1 MTDRER
7 IESYIPI
14 AKFIA
19 ATYGP
24 RCEVV
29 LHHLDDVDHS
39 IVHIENGY
47 ITNRS
52 VGDGLMD
59 FVLGETF
66 SHDTQ
71 DKPFVVNLAGKLPQ
85 SGRKLRFS
93 TFYIRNDQGELIG
106 FLGITIDITDL
117 GVMKSFID
125 AESALVESSELK
137 PENGSQRMFAL
148 SAHDMLDTVFQD
160 ALLKIGSDT
169 AEEMSKQEKMQIID
183 LLNEH
188 NLFSIKGMIS
198 IVAKKLALSVPSVY
212 RLLREIK
219 DNNAAK

>member
-1 MTDRER
+1 MTDREK
-7 IESYIPI
+7 IESYIPL

-19 ATYGP
+19 SVYGP

-39 IVHIENGY
+39 IVHIENGH

-59 FVLGETF
+59 FVIGKTF
-66 SHDTQ
+66 SFSE
-71 DKPFVVNLAGKLPQ
+71 DKPFVANLAGNLPQ
-85 SGRKLRFS
+85 SGRQLRFS
-93 TFYIRNDQGELIG
+93 TFYIRNDAGELIG
-106 FLGITIDITDL
+106 FLGINIDITDL
-117 GVMKSFID
+117 NIIKSYIETEMGLLNNTSSK
-125 AESALVESSELK
+125 AE
-137 PENGSQRMFAL
+137 PDSQRMFAL
-148 SAHDMLDTVFQD
+148 SAHDMLDSVFQD
-160 ALLKIGSDT
+160 AMLAVGSP
-169 AEEMSKQEKMQIID
+169 AVEEMSKQEKLKVIA

-198 IVAKKLALSVPSVY
+198 IVAKKLSISDPSVY

-219 DNNAAK
+219 ESGGQ